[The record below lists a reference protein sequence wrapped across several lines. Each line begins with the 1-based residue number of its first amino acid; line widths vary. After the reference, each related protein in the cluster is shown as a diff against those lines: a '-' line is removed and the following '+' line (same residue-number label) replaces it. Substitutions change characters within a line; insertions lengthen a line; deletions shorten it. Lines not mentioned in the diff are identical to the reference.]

1 MIFSYSFTV
10 QHYQRPLRG
19 LAAPLRVAHLSDL
32 HIGFFIRGAS
42 VRRWVEATLA
52 ARPDLIVIT
61 GDLTDADLEHQVLP
75 ALRELGRLK
84 APLGTWAVW
93 GNHDYRFSG
102 YQARYP
108 TQNGLPRRSKANPP
122 RVPMLPPVEL
132 EKRLQ
137 ELVIGFLHN
146 AGVQLRDDLFLAG
159 VEDLWHG
166 EPNVEQAL
174 AHYTRPSACLLICHN
189 PDYLY
194 QVPCS
199 VDLVLCGHTHGG
211 QVVLPWYGP
220 VFTSSLYGQK
230 FAGGWVDDPIPAFIS
245 RGLGLST
252 APIRVACPA
261 ELVIHHF
268 TPPVW
273 VQGG

>member
-1 MIFSYSFTV
+1 MIFGYTFTI

-19 LAAPLRVAHLSDL
+19 LQRPLRIAHLSDL
-32 HIGFFIRGAS
+32 HIGFFIRQGS

-52 ARPDLIVIT
+52 QKPDLIVIT
-61 GDLTDADLEHQVLP
+61 GDLTDSDQKPLVLP
-75 ALRELGRLK
+75 TLSELAQLK

-102 YQARYP
+102 YRPKYP
-108 TQNGLPRRSKANPP
+108 AQRGLSRSKANPP

-132 EKRLQ
+132 EHHLTQ
-137 ELVIGFLHN
+137 LGVGFLHN
-146 AGVQLRDDLFLAG
+146 RGVQLREDLYLAG
-159 VEDLWHG
+159 VEDWWHG
-166 EPNVEQAL
+166 EPDVEQAL
-174 AHYTRPSACLLICHN
+174 AGHTGASACLLICHN

-194 QVPCS
+194 QVPKS
-199 VDLVLCGHTHGG
+199 VDLTLCGHTHGG

-220 VFTSSLYGQK
+220 AFTSSVYGQQ
-230 FAGGWVDDPIPAFIS
+230 FAAGWVDHPVPAFIS

-261 ELVIHHF
+261 ELVIHHL
-268 TPPVW
+268 TPP
-273 VQGG
+273 